1 MNNEDKVWYVKVDGE
16 DVPITKK
23 GGWVKI
29 DGENVWT
36 SNEILPNDTYNQK
49 RVDNFTKNMNEAIE
63 SYEKEIKDL
72 EQQRDRTRIR
82 YQDLIRKEE
91 AKLNKE

>member
-1 MNNEDKVWYVKVDGE
+1 MNNKNKVWYIKVDGK
-16 DVPITKK
+16 DVAISKK

-29 DGENVWT
+29 DGEDVWT
-36 SNEILPNDTYNQK
+36 HNELLPNDTYNQK

-72 EQQRDRTRIR
+72 EQQRDRIKIM

-91 AKLNKE
+91 AKKS

>member
-1 MNNEDKVWYVKVDGE
+1 MSELYIKKVK
-16 DVPITKK
+16 
-23 GGWVKI
+23 
-29 DGENVWT
+29 
-36 SNEILPNDTYNQK
+36 
-49 RVDNFTKNMNEAIE
+49 
-63 SYEKEIKDL
+63 IKDL